1 MRFVEVNNYMWTN
14 HTGPCLQ
21 CLHVG
26 FGVRAGP
33 KEAGIPS
40 HVKSAAHDDCSK
52 ISNCA
57 CRRIC
62 DPGDE
67 CRLMICPR
75 AMFAA
80 AASLRRS
87 RW

>member
-33 KEAGIPS
+33 KEAGIHS

-52 ISNCA
+52 ISGA
-57 CRRIC
+57 TVLA
-62 DPGDE
+62 G
-67 CRLMICPR
+67 
-75 AMFAA
+75 
-80 AASLRRS
+80 ASAIPATS
-87 RW
+87 VA